1 MASSINYC
9 AEGKNRFTV
18 PFCVSESKRG
28 YFMAIMRSFKSNLL
42 DMANWSKHHLS
53 QIIILAGVIILCL
66 VVLVLF
72 SWFIGYY
79 MNGFY
84 GLKFDLG
91 SVWQGLGACVTAIS
105 GLLTVAGV
113 QLGKHYV
120 DSKYNSA
127 AGEKPQ
133 SKGAGK

>member
-1 MASSINYC
+1 
-9 AEGKNRFTV
+9 
-18 PFCVSESKRG
+18 
-28 YFMAIMRSFKSNLL
+28 MAILRSFKSNVL
-42 DMANWSKHHLS
+42 DMANWSKHHLA
-53 QIIILAGVIILCL
+53 QLIILAGVIILLL

-72 SWFIGYY
+72 SWFVGYY
-79 MNGFY
+79 ANGFY

-120 DSKYNSA
+120 DSKYNSQ
-127 AGEKPQ
+127 AGEKP
-133 SKGAGK
+133 GNRRDAV

>member
-1 MASSINYC
+1 
-9 AEGKNRFTV
+9 
-18 PFCVSESKRG
+18 
-28 YFMAIMRSFKSNLL
+28 MAIMSKFKSKIL
-42 DMANWSKHHLS
+42 DLANWSKHHLG
-53 QIIILAGVIILCL
+53 QLIILAGVIILFL

-72 SWFIGYY
+72 SWFVGFY

-84 GLKFDLG
+84 GMKFDLG

-120 DSKYNSA
+120 DSRYNSA
-127 AGEKPQ
+127 AGEKPR
-133 SKGAGK
+133 SKTEG

>member
-1 MASSINYC
+1 
-9 AEGKNRFTV
+9 
-18 PFCVSESKRG
+18 
-28 YFMAIMRSFKSNLL
+28 MAIIRQFKSNLL

-53 QIIILAGVIILCL
+53 QIIILAGVIILFL

-72 SWFIGYY
+72 SWFIGFYA
-79 MNGFY
+79 NGFY

-127 AGEKPQ
+127 AGEKPR
-133 SKGAGK
+133 SKMEG

>member
-1 MASSINYC
+1 
-9 AEGKNRFTV
+9 
-18 PFCVSESKRG
+18 
-28 YFMAIMRSFKSNLL
+28 MAIMRSFKSNLL
-42 DMANWSKHHLS
+42 EMANWSKHHLS

-72 SWFIGYY
+72 SWFIGFYA
-79 MNGFY
+79 NGFY

-127 AGEKPQ
+127 AGEKPR
-133 SKGAGK
+133 GKTEGQ

>member
-1 MASSINYC
+1 
-9 AEGKNRFTV
+9 
-18 PFCVSESKRG
+18 
-28 YFMAIMRSFKSNLL
+28 
-42 DMANWSKHHLS
+42 MANWSKHHLG
-53 QIIILAGVIILCL
+53 QLIILAGVIILCL

-79 MNGFY
+79 ANGFY
-84 GLKFDLG
+84 GFKFDLG

-120 DSKYNSA
+120 DSRYNSQ
-127 AGEKPQ
+127 AGEKPG
-133 SKGAGK
+133 SRRDAV

>member
-1 MASSINYC
+1 
-9 AEGKNRFTV
+9 
-18 PFCVSESKRG
+18 
-28 YFMAIMRSFKSNLL
+28 MRSFKSNLL
-42 DMANWSKHHLS
+42 EMANWSKHHLS

-72 SWFIGYY
+72 SWFIGFYA
-79 MNGFY
+79 NGFY

-127 AGEKPQ
+127 AGEKPR
-133 SKGAGK
+133 GKTEGQ

>member
-1 MASSINYC
+1 MA
-9 AEGKNRFTV
+9 
-18 PFCVSESKRG
+18 
-28 YFMAIMRSFKSNLL
+28 FMRKFKSSLL

-53 QIIILAGVIILCL
+53 QIIILAGVIILFL

-72 SWFIGYY
+72 SWFIGFYA
-79 MNGFY
+79 NGFY

-127 AGEKPQ
+127 AGEKPR
-133 SKGAGK
+133 GKTEG